1 MKLDDLDRKQ
11 RELIL
16 LEHSSEDTSARPGPL
31 LLLSEFWPAAVHIPA
46 GRARRVYGVM
56 SDFGRRGRP
65 RSVKH

>member
-11 RELIL
+11 RELML
-16 LEHSSEDTSARPGPL
+16 LEHAGEETWVKPGPL
-31 LLLSEFWPAAVHIPA
+31 LLLSEFWPEAVDIPA

>member
-16 LEHSSEDTSARPGPL
+16 QEHSSEEAYAQPGPL
-31 LLLSEFWPAAVHIPA
+31 LLLSEFWPETIDVPA

-65 RSVKH
+65 RSIKH

>member
-1 MKLDDLDRKQ
+1 M
-11 RELIL
+11 L
-16 LEHSSEDTSARPGPL
+16 LQHASEETYVQPGPL
-31 LLLSEFWPAAVHIPA
+31 LLLSEFWPEAVDIPA